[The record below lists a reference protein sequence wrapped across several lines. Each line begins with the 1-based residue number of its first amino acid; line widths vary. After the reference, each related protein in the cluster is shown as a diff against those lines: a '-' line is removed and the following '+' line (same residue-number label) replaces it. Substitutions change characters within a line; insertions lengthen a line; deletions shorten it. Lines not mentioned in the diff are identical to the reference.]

1 MNCGKNG
8 IDPFFL
14 DIFSMNDMKII
25 HTLHSRPSYINCEN
39 WAKDITK
46 VNQGSNTSKAS
57 VKIAAIIHFKD
68 KIALLFQ
75 NFFFDNELL
84 KKSNRP
90 IFPRYFQCE
99 SHENHHAWFG
109 NS

>member
-1 MNCGKNG
+1 
-8 IDPFFL
+8 
-14 DIFSMNDMKII
+14 MKII

-75 NFFFDNELL
+75 KFFDNELL

>member
-39 WAKDITK
+39 WTK
-46 VNQGSNTSKAS
+46 
-57 VKIAAIIHFKD
+57 I
-68 KIALLFQ
+68 
-75 NFFFDNELL
+75 LL
-84 KKSNRP
+84 KCVKVQIPQRP
-90 IFPRYFQCE
+90 Q
-99 SHENHHAWFG
+99 
-109 NS
+109 